1 MTNPRDFDQ
10 TVDFIATKVE
20 SRVTDMIVRLT
31 FLGLFVFWAL
41 DLVGPFLPVALW
53 AVILAVAL
61 QPVHAW
67 LAARLGGA
75 RRLAAVV
82 PTVVLLAI
90 IIGPVTLLATS
101 MTEAVQ
107 ALTQGIDSGTLRV
120 PPPPAGLEGWPLIG
134 EKADAAW
141 GLAARNLDAALKQ
154 YAPTLLT
161 IVTGFLQRLAT
172 MSLDV
177 LLLCVSVV
185 IAGFLYV
192 SGPQLAE
199 GGRAFAERIVADRG
213 AAFVDLA
220 GLTIR
225 NVSRGVIGVA
235 AIQSLLGGIVLALAG
250 IPGAG
255 LLAFVMLI
263 LCLVQVGPV
272 PVLLPV
278 VIWAWVKLAAGPA
291 LLLTVLLV
299 PIMILDNFLKP
310 LLMGRGLRTPTLVIL
325 IGVIGGTITHGLL
338 GLFLGPVVLSVLY
351 ELLVAWVRRAPPSP
365 PPDAR
370 EVPLRGAEL
379 PPARS

>member
-1 MTNPRDFDQ
+1 MGHLMSDGEDLDQ
-10 TVDFIATKVE
+10 LVDAVATRVE

-41 DLVGPFLPVALW
+41 DLVGPFLPVAIW

-75 RRLAAVV
+75 RRLAAVIL
-82 PTVVLLAI
+82 TVVFLAI
-90 IIGPVTLLATS
+90 IIGPVALLATS
-101 MTEAVQ
+101 MTDALQ
-107 ALTQGIDSGTLRV
+107 ALTQGIDRGTLRV
-120 PPPPAGLEGWPLIG
+120 PPPPAGIEGWPLIG
-134 EKADAAW
+134 EKADAVW
-141 GLAARNLDAALKQ
+141 SLAERNLDAAVKE

-161 IVTGFLQRLAT
+161 IVTALLHRLAT

-177 LLLCVSVV
+177 LLLCVSVI

-192 SGPQLAE
+192 SGRQLAE
-199 GGRAFAERIVADRG
+199 GGRAFAERVVASRG

-235 AIQSLLGGIVLALAG
+235 VIQSLLAGIVLAVAG
-250 IPGAG
+250 IPAAG

-263 LCLVQVGPV
+263 LCIVQIGPA
-272 PVLLPV
+272 PVLLPLLV
-278 VIWAWVKLAAGPA
+278 WAWVQLTPGVA
-291 LLLTVLLV
+291 LVLTVVLL
-299 PIMILDNFLKP
+299 PIMVIDNVLKP

-325 IGVIGGTITHGLL
+325 IGVLGGTITHGLL

-351 ELLVAWVRRAPPSP
+351 ELLVAWVRRAPPPASTI
-365 PPDAR
+365 
-370 EVPLRGAEL
+370 PLAPEPSVGA
-379 PPARS
+379 